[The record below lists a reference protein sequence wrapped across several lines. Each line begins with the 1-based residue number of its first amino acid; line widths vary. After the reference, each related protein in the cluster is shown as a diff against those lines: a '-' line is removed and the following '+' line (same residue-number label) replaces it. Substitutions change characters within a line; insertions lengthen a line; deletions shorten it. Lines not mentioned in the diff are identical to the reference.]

1 MKVLLINGSET
12 DASSFYRSTGPYS
25 RLKDVE
31 VIHCKE
37 INWHVILPADVVV
50 VNRPHTQNMVS
61 LCQYVKT
68 CKKPLLLDWDDSMY
82 SIPETN
88 PAYDKLMN
96 PIAQA
101 CVNACIK
108 LADAIIVSTPS
119 IGSEILERFPG
130 KKVVVVPNAVDTE
143 FLDLTPIQYKRNK
156 IVVLRGGGSHD
167 SDLEE
172 YKDAILK
179 LINDYPE
186 YKWAFMGMCPRWVV
200 DSGISDDRL
209 MIFQYMDLM
218 KYFETLIDLKPEIM
232 IVPLQ
237 NNKFNEGKSAI
248 ALYEG
253 VVAGAAV
260 LATNLLEFDKY
271 AACTFDTQQDLLDM
285 FSDFASDEEIRDY
298 YYHTANSLIPRLFEM
313 NAIRE
318 KVLKDV
324 IYDTAISDFRKHS
337 TKNTQ
342 TLIPATDQEFFNVCL
357 THGHIQENKSYEE
370 MHRKTVNW
378 LIDKLDPFNVV
389 EFGSG
394 PGATIEYFND
404 RGVAAMGL
412 ESNPKFIEYWDKRN
426 PHMSS
431 NMMNLDFIK
440 DPVEFDEPVDLG
452 ISIEVF
458 EHIKQSEEDW
468 DKFITSLS
476 KQFKHFFF
484 TSTPFRDKPSQDLF
498 WGHINIR
505 TTTSWIKLFERN
517 GWELVEKPKVLT
529 AWDLLFVSKNVP
541 KVASLTDHGPN
552 GMSSKV

>member
-31 VIHCKE
+31 VIHAKE
-37 INWHVILPADVVV
+37 INWHVILPCDVVV
-50 VNRPHTQNMVS
+50 VNRPHTQNMVG
-61 LCQYVKT
+61 LCEYVKT

-108 LADAIIVSTPS
+108 LADAITVSTES
-119 IGSEILERFPG
+119 IACEILERFPD
-130 KKVVVVPNAVDTE
+130 KEVRVIPNAVDDYL
-143 FLDLTPIQYKRNK
+143 FDLTPSYHERSKV
-156 IVVLRGGGSHD
+156 IVIRGGGSHD
-167 SDLEE
+167 ADINE
-172 YKDAILK
+172 YKDAILQ

-186 YKWAFMGMCPRWVV
+186 YKWAFMGYVPRWVV

-209 MIFQYMDLM
+209 MIFQYTDLM
-218 KYFETLIDLKPEIM
+218 KYFEILMDLKPEIM

-237 NNKFNEGKSAI
+237 KNKFNEGKSNI
-248 ALYEG
+248 AWIEG
-253 VVAGAAV
+253 TLAGAVVVAPNLPEFRSSSIFQLDSAKDMHFV
-260 LATNLLEFDKY
+260 FDYITNRVNTQIKY
-271 AACTFDTQQDLLDM
+271 EQALK
-285 FSDFASDEEIRDY
+285 EIPILSNTNESRIGML
-298 YYHTANSLIPRLFEM
+298 NSLLYNTIKL
-313 NAIRE
+313 
-318 KVLKDV
+318 
-324 IYDTAISDFRKHS
+324 S
-337 TKNTQ
+337 TKNKQ

-370 MHRKTVNW
+370 MHRKTVDW
-378 LIDKLDPFNVV
+378 LIEKLDPKTVV

-394 PGATIEYFND
+394 PGATVEYFMD
-404 RGVAAMGL
+404 RGIPTIGL
-412 ESNPKFIEYWDKRN
+412 EINPKFIEYWDKRN
-426 PHMSS
+426 PHLPD
-431 NMMNLDFIK
+431 NMIECDFIH
-440 DPVEFDEPVDLG
+440 DPIEMDEVSDLG

-468 DKFITSLS
+468 DKFITWLS
-476 KQFKHFFF
+476 KNFKNFFF
-484 TSTPFRDKPSQDLF
+484 TSTPFREKPSQDLF

-517 GWELVEKPKVLT
+517 GWELVEKPKVLVG
-529 AWDLLFVSKNVP
+529 WDLLFKSKN
-541 KVASLTDHGPN
+541 T
-552 GMSSKV
+552 